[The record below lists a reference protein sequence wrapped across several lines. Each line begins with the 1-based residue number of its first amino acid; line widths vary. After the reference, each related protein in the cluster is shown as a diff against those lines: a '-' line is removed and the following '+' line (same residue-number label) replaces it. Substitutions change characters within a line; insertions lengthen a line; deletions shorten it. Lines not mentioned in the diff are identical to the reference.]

1 MPFLQ
6 PSIEGE
12 VFPAED
18 PWDWNVDQV
27 VLALTDN
34 NSPLLKNN
42 SPLSL
47 PDLALL
53 ANILRDND
61 VNGLAL
67 LTEVTGQ
74 SLRDEFG
81 IKSMSH
87 RASINHL
94 VRLLQD
100 QSKKY
105 REHFVAFGRFPSF
118 RGDPRSSTLYP
129 GSPQLYDPRAAS
141 RVSGIWQTPMTF
153 GGSLQT
159 GSGTDDVLTSVPD
172 HTGEPP
178 RDILAEGAQFLNPQ
192 QEELL
197 SNGLSQS
204 DTKLESSSID
214 NNSEGQGGSRVSKT
228 DEGLNTTTSTE
239 RASPDIKSE
248 AYTSSIC
255 PDQTKRQ
262 GETIIVDE
270 TGRKRRRLVLGQTDT
285 FQISESD
292 CTRLPPQEELS
303 SSPSTLQ
310 KITKKIMKRPI
321 SQTLPH
327 SPPITVLLLGR
338 ASLW

>member
-118 RGDPRSSTLYP
+118 RGILGPVLYTLVHRNYTTHAPRRES
-129 GSPQLYDPRAAS
+129 QA
-141 RVSGIWQTPMTF
+141 F
-153 GGSLQT
+153 G
-159 GSGTDDVLTSVPD
+159 
-172 HTGEPP
+172 
-178 RDILAEGAQFLNPQ
+178 
-192 QEELL
+192 
-197 SNGLSQS
+197 
-204 DTKLESSSID
+204 
-214 NNSEGQGGSRVSKT
+214 
-228 DEGLNTTTSTE
+228 
-239 RASPDIKSE
+239 
-248 AYTSSIC
+248 
-255 PDQTKRQ
+255 
-262 GETIIVDE
+262 
-270 TGRKRRRLVLGQTDT
+270 
-285 FQISESD
+285 
-292 CTRLPPQEELS
+292 RLP
-303 SSPSTLQ
+303 
-310 KITKKIMKRPI
+310 
-321 SQTLPH
+321 
-327 SPPITVLLLGR
+327 
-338 ASLW
+338 